1 MAQNHPQALDMPF
14 EPPQDRTYVALDL
27 ETTGLNPD
35 QDSIIEIG
43 AVKFQGHN
51 VLDIFQTL
59 VNPFRELP
67 QFIQRLTGIA
77 QRNVDRAPVFAAVAG
92 DLEAF
97 IGAHPI
103 VGHNISFDLGFL
115 SRHGLQLNNESYDTW
130 DLASVLLPYSIAYSL
145 ARLAVQLEAEHTRH
159 HRALSDAQATHQVFL
174 SLLEKAQCLDPAISA
189 YIHHLASRAR
199 WPVGLLFGAM
209 PSSEEAS
216 HSSQIGLTGMDMES
230 LGNRLGRPDRTVRHS
245 NGVKPVDEDEMAAL
259 LGPDGLFS
267 RAFPG
272 FEHRPQ
278 QVEMLRAVAGAINNG
293 EHLMVEGGTGV
304 GKSLAYLLPLVL
316 YSLEHGTRVVVS
328 TNTINLQEQL
338 LQKDIPALVGVL
350 EEKGIIPKGEFRA
363 VPLKGRANY
372 LCLRRWNQMAHGESL
387 SGDEARLLSKSLVW
401 LRDTS
406 TGDRNEINLSGKDA
420 VTWSRISADEKGMCP
435 GMRGGGTCFLR
446 TARDRAEGAHM
457 IVVNHALLMS
467 DLALGGGLLPEYQ
480 HLIVDEA
487 HHLEEEATRQLGFQV
502 SQNMLGE
509 EMDALRRLLG
519 EVRPLLR
526 SSSISS
532 LQMQQ
537 GEEMV
542 TELDTRW
549 SRRMRDSWERLWSVA
564 ETFLTQHSEADGDQ
578 FQLRITRSAR
588 AQPGWS
594 DIEIAWENVELA
606 LTDGISRTGR
616 LCRFLETSSLN
627 GSADRD
633 TTILDLAA
641 WQEGVEQLQERLKTL
656 LAAPAEDRRID
667 WMGRVQ
673 EGRGDSSNRS
683 YHIVLHSAP
692 LNVGPELV
700 ERLFSKKSSVVLTS
714 ATLSTSARV
723 EPDRKG
729 NFDYIRERVGL
740 EESAELL
747 VGSPFNYNRAALLL
761 IPEDMPLPD
770 AWGYQQAMET
780 VLLGLVK
787 ALEGHTLVLY
797 TSHAALR
804 GAARAVRGPL
814 EGEGIHVLAQGI
826 DGSPRQILHS
836 FSENPKSVILGTSSF
851 WEGVDVSGG
860 MLKALVVARLPFH
873 VPSEPIFAAR
883 STQYEEPFSQYALP
897 QAVLRFR
904 QGIGRLIR
912 SSQDRGNIVVLDK
925 RIIARAYGKVF
936 LDSIPPCTVKLGP
949 LSSIPGY
956 AAEWIGND
964 SDIRTISRPR
974 P

>member
-1 MAQNHPQALDMPF
+1 MMAHNGQQALDVPF
-14 EPPQDRTYVALDL
+14 ESPQDRTYVSLDL

-43 AVKFQGHN
+43 AVKFQGRD
-51 VLDIFQTL
+51 VIDVFQTL

-92 DLEAF
+92 DLEEF
-97 IGAHPI
+97 IGTHPI

-115 SRHGLQLNNESYDTW
+115 SKHGLQLNNESYDTW
-130 DLASVLLPYSIAYSL
+130 DLASILLPYSIAYSL
-145 ARLAVQLEAEHTRH
+145 SRLAVQLEAEHTRQ
-159 HRALSDAQATHQVFL
+159 HRALSDAHATHQVFL
-174 SLLEKAQCLDPAISA
+174 SLLEKARCLDPATSS

-199 WPVGLLFGAM
+199 WPVGRLFGTL
-209 PSSEEAS
+209 PSSEEAFYG
-216 HSSQIGLTGMDMES
+216 SQTGLNGMDMDG
-230 LGNRLGRPDRTVRHS
+230 LGNRLGRSDRVVRHS
-245 NGVKPVDEDEMAAL
+245 KGIKPVDEDEMEAF

-272 FEHRPQ
+272 FEHRPE
-278 QVEMLRAVAGAINNG
+278 QVEMLRAVAGAINND
-293 EHLMVEGGTGV
+293 EHLIVEGGTGV
-304 GKSLAYLLPLVL
+304 GKSMAYLLPLVL
-316 YSLEHGTRVVVS
+316 YSLKHGARVVVS

-350 EEKGIIPKGEFRA
+350 EEEGIIPKGEFKA

-372 LCLRRWNQMAHGESL
+372 LCLRRWNQLAHGESL

-420 VTWSRISADEKGMCP
+420 ATWSRISASEKGMCP
-435 GMRGGGTCFLR
+435 GMRGEGPCFLR

-457 IVVNHALLMS
+457 VVVNHALLLS
-467 DLALGGGLLPEYQ
+467 DLALGGGLLPEY
-480 HLIVDEA
+480 HRLVVDEA

-509 EMDALRRLLG
+509 ETDALRRLLE
-519 EVRPLLR
+519 EVRVLLR
-526 SSSISS
+526 SLSTSGV
-532 LQMQQ
+532 QTQQ

-542 TELDTRW
+542 TELDTQW
-549 SRRMRDSWERLWSVA
+549 SRRVRDSWERLWSAA
-564 ETFLTQHSEADGDQ
+564 ETFLAQHSEADGDQ
-578 FQLRITRSAR
+578 SQLSITRSTR
-588 AQPGWS
+588 AQPDWS
-594 DIEIAWENVELA
+594 GIEIAWENVDMA
-606 LTDGISRTGR
+606 LSEGIRQTGR
-616 LCRFLETSSLN
+616 LCRFLETSSSE
-627 GSADRD
+627 GSANRD
-633 TTILDLAA
+633 ATIMDLSA
-641 WQEGVEQLQERLKTL
+641 WQEDVVQLQERLKIL
-656 LAAPAEDRRID
+656 LAAPAEEHRID
-667 WMGRVQ
+667 WMSRVQ

-683 YHIVLHSAP
+683 YIVLHSAP
-692 LNVGPELV
+692 LNVGTELD
-700 ERLFSKKSSVVLTS
+700 ERLFSRKSSVVLTS

-723 EPDRKG
+723 EADRKG

-740 EESAELL
+740 EDSVELL
-747 VGSPFNYNRAALLL
+747 VGSPFNYSRAALLL
-761 IPEDMPLPD
+761 IPEDMPLPN

-780 VLLGLVK
+780 ALTGLVK

-814 EGEGIHVLAQGI
+814 EGEGIRVLAQGI

-860 MLKALVVARLPFH
+860 MLKALVLARLPFH

-883 STQYEEPFSQYALP
+883 SAQYEEPFFQYALP
-897 QAVLRFR
+897 QALLRFR

-912 SSQDRGNIVVLDK
+912 SSQDKGNIIVLDK
-925 RIIARAYGKVF
+925 RIIARTYGKAF
-936 LDSIPPCTVKLGP
+936 LESIPACTVKLAP
-949 LSSIPGY
+949 LSSIPEY
-956 AAEWIGND
+956 AAEWIGK
-964 SDIRTISRPR
+964 
-974 P
+974 